1 MQYTYTD
8 ENYAPASDDL
18 TVTISRTDN
27 GFMVTYSCTDLLPG
41 RPVFEVVPTWQL
53 AQGLAKSALEA
64 EARYYHNEQLADAE
78 RDKSSHCH
86 F

>member
-1 MQYTYTD
+1 MQINFDQYV
-8 ENYAPASDDL
+8 PAAHDDL
-18 TVTISRTDN
+18 TVTISRCRD

-41 RPVFEVVPTWQL
+41 RPVFEIVPTWAI

-64 EARYYHNEQLADAE
+64 EARYYHQEQLADAE
-78 RDKSSHCH
+78 RDRSSHCH